1 MLRTNLLACDEAD
14 NLLVTAD
21 GKTLLVFTGDD
32 EQPLWKGECEGAI
45 LGVGVTDEEVIT
57 LDDTGLLVWWDGET
71 GERGDEVAVE
81 GSPKA
86 FAVDRDGVAAVLT
99 DEGVEVIDP
108 GDEPRSIE
116 LGGGRSIAWAAA
128 AGRFAVG
135 GRDGTIR
142 IFDEE
147 DLEEV
152 GSAQLPGPVVAVLG
166 IVGGDWL
173 VSAGAALHV
182 VAADGEVVSAVA
194 EVAGSGEAR
203 AKPDCLAGSADG
215 QFVACRAA
223 PDRVLAFDRET
234 GQQVASVVYAD
245 RTVAGVAF
253 GAKSW
258 LGVALDG
265 GDANRVSLRTGAVR
279 HTAAHEGRSQREAAP
294 AVDVAKLERRPRAR
308 RAPVPTPQV
317 KAPRP
322 KGARLET
329 EVPVPDR
336 QTLGMLGVIALSTVV
351 MWGAAKFACNAHP
364 PESKKPREV
373 GTVELASTPKD
384 AAIEMVHRL
393 ASLEFDRALEL
404 ADTEPAQEVERQLRA
419 CESAGKE
426 ACDAKREQAAGKV
439 LTTAEVLSSSGNS
452 AKARVTTTGPEG
464 TRVYAVDLVNSPP
477 IWKVTR
483 LKLE

>member
-1 MLRTNLLACDEAD
+1 MLRTNLLACDEAE
-14 NLLVTAD
+14 NLLATAD
-21 GKTLLVFTGDD
+21 GKTLFVFTGDD
-32 EQPLWKGECEGAI
+32 EQPLWKGECEGTI

-57 LDDTGLLVWWDGET
+57 LDDSGLVVWWDGET
-71 GERGDEVAVE
+71 GERADEVAVE

-108 GDEPRSIE
+108 GDEPRSLD
-116 LGGGRSIAWAAA
+116 LGAGRSIAWAVG
-128 AGRFAVG
+128 AGRLAVG
-135 GRDGTIR
+135 GRDGTLH
-142 IFDEE
+142 IFDDL
-147 DLEEV
+147 DLEELAT
-152 GSAQLPGPVVAVLG
+152 AQLPGPVTAVHGL
-166 IVGGDWL
+166 VGGDWL
-173 VSAGAALHV
+173 VSVGAALHV
-182 VAADGEVVSAVA
+182 VAAEGETVDRVA
-194 EVAGSGEAR
+194 EVAGTGDAR
-203 AKPDCLAGSADG
+203 AKPDCLAVSADG
-215 QFVACRAA
+215 EIVACRAA
-223 PDRVLAFDRET
+223 PDRVLAFARHT
-234 GQQVASVVYAD
+234 GQQVASVTYAD

-253 GAKSW
+253 GAKTW

-279 HTAAHEGRSQREAAP
+279 HTAPHEGRPQREAAP
-294 AVDVAKLERRPRAR
+294 AVEVVKFERRPRGRPAPGP
-308 RAPVPTPQV
+308 APVA
-317 KAPRP
+317 KAKRP
-322 KGARLET
+322 KGAREEA

-419 CESAGKE
+419 CESNGKE

-439 LTTAEVLSSSGNS
+439 LTTAEVLSSSSNT

-464 TRVYAVDLVNSPP
+464 TRVYAVDLVSAPP

-483 LKLE
+483 LKVE